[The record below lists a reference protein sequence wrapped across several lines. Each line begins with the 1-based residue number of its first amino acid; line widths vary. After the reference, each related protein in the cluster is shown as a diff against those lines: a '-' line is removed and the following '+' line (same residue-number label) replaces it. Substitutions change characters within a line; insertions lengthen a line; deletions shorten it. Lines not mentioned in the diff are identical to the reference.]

1 MVVMRSQV
9 ETPQEKKAPAV
20 EPTSEVL
27 SNPARVVPAQEKYI
41 KFKEDS
47 RYVPV
52 KRSRPSGF
60 VLLKDLEPTEPVE
73 LVSTD
78 TPMTAAAA
86 GNAAAAAPG
95 ANAPPAALAVEEWDP
110 PPPES
115 FEYSP

>member
-1 MVVMRSQV
+1 MQV
-9 ETPQEKKAPAV
+9 ESSQEKKPSAA
-20 EPTSEVL
+20 EASTEVL

-41 KFKEDS
+41 KFREDS

-60 VLLKDLEPTEPVE
+60 VLLKDLEPSEPVE

-78 TPMTAAAA
+78 TPISGAVQ
-86 GNAAAAAPG
+86 GNAGGAAPG
-95 ANAPPAALAVEEWDP
+95 ANAPPAVEEWDP

-115 FEYSP
+115 FEYVP